1 MINDVSCEQLNS
13 GIVEKIDDVDQF
25 VSNEPNCSFMAH
37 MPIFK
42 LEKETIIMTHHN
54 DLGEITSVTVRK
66 GNNRET
72 VTRHVSS
79 VIPLL
84 SPVQESGRE
93 DDSLSASK
101 QDKCPLVVSGRPSRK
116 AAVASRAKTAELISH
131 YAI

>member
-1 MINDVSCEQLNS
+1 
-13 GIVEKIDDVDQF
+13 
-25 VSNEPNCSFMAH
+25 MAH
-37 MPIFK
+37 TPIFK
-42 LEKETIIMTHHN
+42 PEKETIIMTHHN

-72 VTRHVSS
+72 VTRHVGS